1 MNEFEQLLN
10 NDAKCKK
17 CGKTNIFLHGGG
29 WDYDRVYCSD
39 RTCDTERE
47 FTTTTIYTDTEGK

>member
-1 MNEFEQLLN
+1 MNEFEQLLDS
-10 NDAKCKK
+10 DAKCKK

-29 WDYDRVYCSD
+29 WDYDRIYCSD

-47 FTTTTIYTDTEGK
+47 FTTTTEAPTD